1 MWVELRCD
9 QHATSAIG
17 LVDSG
22 ADGTLLPISMAA
34 DLGLNPATDLIPTE
48 GGSGGAGGTNFPT
61 WTTAR
66 PIMGQIMA
74 LLGTGPTLWGP
85 SIQLQPVFAEGE
97 QVLLGRCDFF
107 AHFSITFANHATRG
121 PFFRLE
127 Y

>member
-1 MWVELRCD
+1 M
-9 QHATSAIG
+9 SAIG

-22 ADGTLLPISMAA
+22 ADGTLLPRSMAA
-34 DLGLNPATDLIPTE
+34 DLGLDPATDLIPTE

-61 WTTAR
+61 WTTTH
-66 PIMGQIMA
+66 PITGQIVA

-85 SIQLQPVFAEGE
+85 SIKLQPVFAEGE
-97 QVLLGRCDFF
+97 QILLGRCDFF
-107 AHFSITFANHATRG
+107 AHFSITFANHAAHG